1 LIPVKRKQAERSL
14 GDRIRMNSID
24 HPNVFMRSL
33 ATREANLSVNKHIS
47 EIVKLFR
54 AAYFDIIFIETAGI
68 GQSDSMITEIA
79 DISIYAMTPEF
90 GAATQLEKIDMLD
103 FADLVVINKFDRFGA
118 EDALRSVAKQYQ
130 RNHQLFET
138 KIRIHA

>member
-1 LIPVKRKQAERSL
+1 
-14 GDRIRMNSID
+14 
-24 HPNVFMRSL
+24 MRSL

-138 KIRIHA
+138 KIESMPSLWNYRFSVQ